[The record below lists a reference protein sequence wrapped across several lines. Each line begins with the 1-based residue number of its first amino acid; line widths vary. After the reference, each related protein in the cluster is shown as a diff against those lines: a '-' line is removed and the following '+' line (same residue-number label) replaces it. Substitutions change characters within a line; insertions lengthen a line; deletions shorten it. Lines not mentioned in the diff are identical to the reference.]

1 MLKQLELQLSY
12 TRIITFCSTRGRFI
26 RTALLLFLCCTAPG
40 SQETYMLYKDVC
52 AIPTTVTRRVELV
65 NVSRAV
71 CRFACSETYEAE
83 CSGFLFSRRERR
95 CTLSPYTGELR
106 PNGTVVCDL
115 TSGLEFYRRTRILS
129 RLLHF
134 VCSVTALI
142 VYRGTKIINNSEQL

>member
-1 MLKQLELQLSY
+1 MGDSY
-12 TRIITFCSTRGRFI
+12 
-26 RTALLLFLCCTAPG
+26 APLCCYFCVVSAPG

-115 TSGLEFYRRTRILS
+115 TSGLEFYRRTRLLS

-134 VCSVTALI
+134 VCSVKLPCSFIAEQKSLI
-142 VYRGTKIINNSEQL
+142 TPSDFNKKLSYR